1 MAKSFLIALPVRNGG
16 EHLRLCVQSI
26 LAQTHRQFE
35 LVVLDNA
42 STDGSLEW
50 LRQQTDPRL
59 SVIASATS
67 LSIEESWARIMSLPM
82 RHEYMT
88 LVGHDDLLDADFL
101 ETLSGLIDSQPDAR
115 LYHAHFR
122 LIDAHGRTI
131 RPCIPMPP
139 IERAH
144 EFLAARLAFRRDSFG
159 TGYVFRSADY
169 VEAGGIPLYRKLMC
183 ADDALW
189 MTLTNGSIKATHVKE
204 CFSYRVHSGSTSFAP
219 DWRSA
224 FEGLRSYLDYLAAQA
239 AVNAD
244 VAETLR
250 ARLRGFMQFWYR
262 WAFFA
267 ATTHAAQLEVEQEIS
282 RLVPLVVALLGGDPG
297 AYRAQVHRDL
307 RGWAGRRRWYL
318 WRLVKWLRTRF
329 WDCGFLYAARAG

>member
-26 LAQTHRQFE
+26 LAQTHREFE

-42 STDGSLEW
+42 STDGTIEW
-50 LRQQTDPRL
+50 LHRQTDPRL
-59 SVIASATS
+59 SVITSATS
-67 LSIEESWARIMSLPM
+67 LTIEESWARIARLPI

-88 LVGHDDLLDADFL
+88 LVGHDDLLDAGFL
-101 ETLSGLIDSQPDAR
+101 ETLCGLIDSQPGAR

-122 LIDAHGRTI
+122 LIDADGRTI

-139 IERAH
+139 VERVH

-159 TGYVFRSADY
+159 TGYVFRSVDY

-189 MTLTNGSIKATHVKE
+189 MTLMDRSFKATDTRE

-219 DWRSA
+219 DWKSA
-224 FEGLRSYLDYLAAQA
+224 FEGLSSYLDYLAGQA

-244 VAETLR
+244 VARTLR
-250 ARLRGFMQFWYR
+250 TGLRRYMQFWYR

-267 ATTHAAQLEVEQEIS
+267 GTTQEARLEVEEEIS
-282 RLVPLVVALLGGDPG
+282 RFAPRVVAIVGGDTG
-297 AYRAQVHRDL
+297 AYRAEVLHDL
-307 RGWAGRRRWYL
+307 RGWAGRRRWYV
-318 WRLVKWLRTRF
+318 WRILKRLRTRF
-329 WDCGFLYAARAG
+329 WDCGVLYAARAG